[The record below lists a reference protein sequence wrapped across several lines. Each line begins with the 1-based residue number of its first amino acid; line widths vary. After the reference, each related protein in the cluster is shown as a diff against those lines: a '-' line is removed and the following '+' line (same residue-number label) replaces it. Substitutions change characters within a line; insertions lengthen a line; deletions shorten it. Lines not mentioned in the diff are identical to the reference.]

1 MAENSSKTRDRSKA
15 IRFTALDLLIVA
27 LVIVCVVGV
36 FFRGRISDLIVSVGA
51 SDKIE
56 VGFTVR
62 NVDDSLAEMI
72 VEDDSF
78 YISGKY
84 FASVEALNV
93 TKAYEISSEDGDN
106 DGILDKLPSM
116 NKSNVEGT
124 LIVSG
129 HYTENGFLTD
139 SNEYLTVGKMLEI
152 NAPGYTL
159 NVIITEI
166 PRK

>member
-1 MAENSSKTRDRSKA
+1 M
-15 IRFTALDLLIVA
+15 F
-27 LVIVCVVGV
+27 
-36 FFRGRISDLIVSVGA
+36 
-51 SDKIE
+51 
-56 VGFTVR
+56 
-62 NVDDSLAEMI
+62 
-72 VEDDSF
+72 
-78 YISGKY
+78 
-84 FASVEALNV
+84 
-93 TKAYEISSEDGDN
+93 
-106 DGILDKLPSM
+106 DKLPLM